1 MLISAKNQFKGT
13 LIEIKKGEV
22 NCELVIDIGSENK
35 LYSIITLGAFKELG
49 LKLGDE
55 VTAVIKANDVLIA
68 T

>member
-1 MLISAKNQFKGT
+1 MLISAKNQLKGT